1 MSFSGGRTWA
11 EGLNP
16 ADGVE
21 DGGEGHQRPAR
32 LGVCAGI
39 VTLQCKHPRR
49 DAQRGRVQLA
59 IARSGFLTLE
69 ALRTQIENDFVIV

>member
-1 MSFSGGRTWA
+1 MGGGAKPGGRRSKT
-11 EGLNP
+11 
-16 ADGVE
+16 
-21 DGGEGHQRPAR
+21 GGEGHQRPAR